1 MNTEIIAGSN
11 VPDILDVSQLPV
23 GQYVSRGFL
32 EDLYSYIDSDA
43 ELSRDSFVPSVLKAL
58 EINGGLYQ
66 ATPGFGVFTVIGRS
80 DVVGENMGWTLD
92 EMMECLAEHPE
103 GTELFQQ
110 GLTQSDMLEYICYMY
125 MNDFVDWQNGTCS
138 FDSRNL

>member
-1 MNTEIIAGSN
+1 
-11 VPDILDVSQLPV
+11 
-23 GQYVSRGFL
+23 
-32 EDLYSYIDSDA
+32 
-43 ELSRDSFVPSVLKAL
+43 
-58 EINGGLYQ
+58 
-66 ATPGFGVFTVIGRS
+66 VFTVIGRS

-110 GLTQSDMLEYICYMY
+110 GLTQNDMLEYICYMY

-138 FDSRNL
+138 FDSQEFMKLLEFCAGFDKEFNYNEATYESETSRIQSGKQLLEITVETDFETSRCMRQCSAVK